1 MQNARLDESQAGK
14 IARRNINKLRYAD
27 DTTLIAESEE
37 ELKRLLMKMKEQSEK
52 AGLKLNIKK
61 TKTIASSPITS
72 WQIEG
77 EKNGRSDR
85 LFESTIDGKEMKPVN
100 PKGNQPWIYTGT
112 TDAEAETPILWS
124 PDVRSWL
131 TGKDS
136 DAGKDWR
143 QKEKEWQRKRWLD
156 SVINWMDMNL
166 SKLQEIME
174 DRGA

>member
-1 MQNARLDESQAGK
+1 
-14 IARRNINKLRYAD
+14 
-27 DTTLIAESEE
+27 
-37 ELKRLLMKMKEQSEK
+37 MKMKEQSEK

>member
-1 MQNARLDESQAGK
+1 M
-14 IARRNINKLRYAD
+14 
-27 DTTLIAESEE
+27 
-37 ELKRLLMKMKEQSEK
+37 
-52 AGLKLNIKK
+52 
-61 TKTIASSPITS
+61 ASSPTTS

-166 SKLQEIME
+166 SNLQEIME